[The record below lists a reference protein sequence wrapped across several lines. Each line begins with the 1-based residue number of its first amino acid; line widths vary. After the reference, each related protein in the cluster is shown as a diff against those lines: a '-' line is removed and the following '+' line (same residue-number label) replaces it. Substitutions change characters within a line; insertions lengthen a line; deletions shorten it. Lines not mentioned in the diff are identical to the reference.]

1 MKYKLI
7 LVLTVVIFSYNVFGT
22 PNKQILTFRTSNG
35 HFVKV
40 FNRAITFDSKTI
52 FKLNDD
58 EIIYNN
64 AANKLIEDHGVAI
77 LFLAIDDRPNLE
89 KLDVF
94 IITPQKATLVA
105 KAILSPIKDYD
116 HDGYLEFGGR
126 DLTEVYP
133 NPDSMYY
140 VRTAYYEI
148 RDGKINL
155 DMPLTRRKDIDING
169 TYIPV
174 KEQLDKDG
182 FCCKVIPKP
191 KGKLKKD

>member
-1 MKYKLI
+1 MKYKLF
-7 LVLTVVIFSYNVFGT
+7 LVLTVMILGNTAFGV
-22 PNKQILTFRTSNG
+22 PHKHILTFKTSTG
-35 HFVKV
+35 HIVKV
-40 FNRAITFDSKTI
+40 YNGAITFDSKRI

-64 AANKLIEDHGVAI
+64 AANKLIEDHGIAI

-89 KLDVF
+89 KLDAF
-94 IITPQKATLVA
+94 IVTPQKATLVA
-105 KAILSPIKDYD
+105 KAILSPVKDYD

-140 VRTAYYEI
+140 VPTAYYEI
-148 RDGKINL
+148 RDGKIHL
-155 DMPLTRRKDIDING
+155 DMPLTRSKDIEING
-169 TYIPV
+169 IYMPV
-174 KEQLDKDG
+174 NEQLDKDG